1 MKEIL
6 VAPKVE
12 VIEDMIPLDAIDDE
26 EVIELVLVRRFL
38 SGLLW
43 PPAVIV

>member
-1 MKEIL
+1 MNEIL

-26 EVIELVLVRRFL
+26 VIELVLFRRFL

-43 PPAVIV
+43 PPVIVV